1 MRSKRLLQVFVLLI
15 LLVSPLGSVQHAS
28 ASAQLQTEDALIINR
43 DLNFWDAT
51 YVGFVTDSIFE
62 KWRFEF
68 TETHSFVL
76 TASPITGG
84 LVPALTLLGATDN
97 VLAQGTGSLTSIQ
110 PAGTY
115 FVQVQP
121 QSGSGFYFL
130 TIREVVNTQPS
141 ASTVVNP
148 SNLNVGES
156 ALATVSLNNVP
167 AGGYTSAEFTC
178 TYDETL
184 LEVSNIVIG
193 SLFGPDPAAA
203 INGPQNGSFIVAI
216 AGSNGNKATTS
227 GPVFTFSAK
236 ALQAGQTSVECT
248 ARVSTGNNVLTPLS
262 STGTDV
268 TITGT
273 APTATATQPPTV
285 VASPTTATSVPGET
299 ATATTVPG
307 GTQTA
312 TATPVPGG
320 TESPTATTVPGGTE
334 TPTTV
339 PGGTATATSTPDPNA
354 SPTASAT
361 PIGSSTPVESATP
374 TLPSTPVESPTP
386 TWTST
391 PVESPTPAS
400 TSTPV
405 ASPTPLPAGTLNGKV
420 IASKPVTVSLYDATN
435 TLVASVPAN
444 PDGTFSLTAPAGT
457 YAVVATAPGFLSA
470 AGSATLTSGGTTSLP
485 DVTLPAGDIDGN
497 GVIDQ
502 LDALTIGMN
511 YNGSTP
517 AAADLNNDG
526 VINVLDLELLA
537 ANYRDTGPIAWE

>member
-1 MRSKRLLQVFVLLI
+1 MAMRSKRLLQIFVLLA
-15 LLVSPLGSVQHAS
+15 LLFSPMGNVQPAS
-28 ASAQLQTEDALIINR
+28 ASSQMETAQDALIVNR

-97 VLAQGTGSLTSIQ
+97 VLAQGTGSLTSTQ

-148 SNLNVGES
+148 SSLNVGES
-156 ALATVSLNNVP
+156 ALATVSLDNVP
-167 AGGYTSAEFTC
+167 AGGYTGAEFTC
-178 TYDETL
+178 TYDQAL
-184 LEVSNIVIG
+184 LEVSHITVG
-193 SLFGPDPAAA
+193 SLFGADPAAA

-227 GPVFTFSAK
+227 GPVFTFDVT

-248 ARVSTGNNVLTPLS
+248 VRVSTGNNVLTSLS

-273 APTATATQPPTV
+273 APTATTTQIPTAV
-285 VASPTTATSVPGET
+285 GSPTATSVLGET
-299 ATATTVPG
+299 ATPTTVPG

-320 TESPTATTVPGGTE
+320 TESPTA
-334 TPTTV
+334 TTV

-374 TLPSTPVESPTP
+374 TFTSTPVESPTP

-391 PVESPTPAS
+391 PAESPTPDS

-420 IASKPVTVSLYDATN
+420 IATKPVTVSLYDATN

-457 YAVVATAPGFLSA
+457 YAVTATAPGSLSA

-485 DVTLPAGDIDGN
+485 DVTLSAGDIDGN
-497 GVIDQ
+497 NVIDQ
-502 LDALTIGMN
+502 LDAMTIGMN

-526 VINVLDLELLA
+526 TINVLDLELLA
-537 ANYRDTGPIAWE
+537 ANYRDTGPIVWQ

>member
-1 MRSKRLLQVFVLLI
+1 MRSKRLLQIFVLLA
-15 LLVSPLGSVQHAS
+15 LLLSPMGNVQHAR
-28 ASAQLQTEDALIINR
+28 ASAALQTEDALIINR

-51 YVGFVTDSIFE
+51 YVGFVTDTIFE

-84 LVPALTLLGATDN
+84 LVTTLTLLNASD
-97 VLAQGTGSLTSIQ
+97 VELAQGTNTLTSTQ

-115 FVQVQP
+115 YIQVQP

-130 TIREVVNTQPS
+130 TIREIVNTQPS
-141 ASTVVNP
+141 ASTSVDP
-148 SNLNVGES
+148 SSLNVGES

-167 AGGYTSAEFTC
+167 VGGYTSAEFTC
-178 TYDETL
+178 TYNEAL
-184 LEVSNIVIG
+184 LQVSNITIG
-193 SLFGPDPAAA
+193 SLFGADAAVA

-227 GPVFTFSAK
+227 GPVFTFTVT

-248 ARVSTGNNVLTPLS
+248 VRVSTGDNVLTALS

-273 APTATATQPPTV
+273 APTATFTPTPV
-285 VASPTTATSVPGET
+285 GTVNPTETSTPVGSPTATSVPGET
-299 ATATTVPG
+299 ST
-307 GTQTA
+307 
-312 TATPVPGG
+312 
-320 TESPTATTVPGGTE
+320 PTATTVPGGTE
-334 TPTTV
+334 T
-339 PGGTATATSTPDPNA
+339 ATSTPDPNA
-354 SPTASAT
+354 TATSTPAESPTAT
-361 PIGSSTPVESATP
+361 FT
-374 TLPSTPVESPTP
+374 STPVESPTP

-391 PVESPTPAS
+391 PVESPTPDFTA
-400 TSTPV
+400 TPV

-420 IASKPVTVSLYDATN
+420 LATKPVTVSLYAGD

-485 DVTLPAGDIDGN
+485 DVTLLAGDIDGN
-497 GVIDQ
+497 SVIDQ
-502 LDALTIGMN
+502 LDAMTIGMN
-511 YNGSTP
+511 YNTAIP
-517 AAADLNNDG
+517 TAADLNNDG
-526 VINVLDLELLA
+526 TINVLDLELLA
-537 ANYRDTGPIAWE
+537 ANYRETGPIVWQ

>member
-1 MRSKRLLQVFVLLI
+1 MRAKRLLQVFVLLT
-15 LLVSPLGSVQHAS
+15 LLISPMGNVRHAS
-28 ASAQLQTEDALIINR
+28 ASAALQTQDALIVNR

-76 TASPITGG
+76 TAAPITGG
-84 LVPALTLLGATDN
+84 LVPALTLLDASDT
-97 VLAQGTGSLTSIQ
+97 VLGQGTGTLTSTQ

-148 SNLNVGES
+148 SSLNVGES

-184 LEVSNIVIG
+184 LGVSNISIG
-193 SLFGPDPAAA
+193 SLFGADSAAA
-203 INGPQNGSFIVAI
+203 INGPQNGTFIVAI
-216 AGSNGNKATTS
+216 AGSNGNKATTNGS
-227 GPVFTFSAK
+227 VFTFTVT

-248 ARVSTGNNVLTPLS
+248 VRVSTGNNVLTSIS
-262 STGTDV
+262 STGTNV
-268 TITGT
+268 TVTGSP
-273 APTATATQPPTV
+273 ATATATQPPTPV
-285 VASPTTATSVPGET
+285 GSPTATSVPGET
-299 ATATTVPG
+299 ATATTVPS
-307 GTQTA
+307 GTETA
-312 TATPVPGG
+312 TATSVPSGSETPTSTAVPGG
-320 TESPTATTVPGGTE
+320 SATPTSTAVPGGTE
-334 TPTTV
+334 T
-339 PGGTATATSTPDPNA
+339 ATSTPNPNA
-354 SPTASAT
+354 SPTPTGSTT
-361 PIGSSTPVESATP
+361 PAESPTP
-374 TLPSTPVESPTP
+374 TWTPTPVESPTP
-386 TWTST
+386 TWTAT
-391 PVESPTPAS
+391 PAESPTPAS

-420 IASKPVTVSLYDATN
+420 IATKPVTVSLYDAAN
-435 TLVASVPAN
+435 TLVATVPAN
-444 PDGTFSLTAPAGT
+444 QDGTFSLTAPAGT

-485 DVTLPAGDIDGN
+485 DVTLSAGDIDGN
-497 GVIDQ
+497 NVIDQ
-502 LDALTIGMN
+502 FDAMTIGMN
-511 YNGSTP
+511 YNAATP
-517 AAADLNNDG
+517 TAADLNNDG
-526 VINVLDLELLA
+526 TINVLDLELLA
-537 ANYRDTGPIAWE
+537 ANYRDTGPIAWQ

>member
-1 MRSKRLLQVFVLLI
+1 MRSKRLLQIFVLLA
-15 LLVSPLGSVQHAS
+15 LLFSPMGNVQPAS
-28 ASAQLQTEDALIINR
+28 ASTQMEVAQDALIVNR

-97 VLAQGTGSLTSIQ
+97 VLAQGTGSLSSTQ

-148 SNLNVGES
+148 SSLNVGES
-156 ALATVSLNNVP
+156 ALATVSLDNVP
-167 AGGYTSAEFTC
+167 AGGYTGAEFTC
-178 TYDETL
+178 TYDQAL
-184 LEVSNIVIG
+184 LEVSNIMIC
-193 SLFGPDPAAA
+193 SLFGADPAAA
-203 INGPQNGSFIVAI
+203 ITGPQNGSCIVAI
-216 AGSNGNKATTS
+216 AGSSGNKATPS
-227 GPVFTFSAK
+227 GAVLTFDVT

-248 ARVSTGNNVLTPLS
+248 VRVSTGNNVLTSLS

-273 APTATATQPPTV
+273 APTATTTQIPTAV
-285 VASPTTATSVPGET
+285 GSPTATSVPGETATPTTVPGGTET

-307 GTQTA
+307 GTETSTSTA
-312 TATPVPGG
+312 VPGG
-320 TESPTATTVPGGTE
+320 TE
-334 TPTTV
+334 
-339 PGGTATATSTPDPNA
+339 TATSTPDPNA
-354 SPTASAT
+354 SPTPT
-361 PIGSSTPVESATP
+361 GSPAPVESPTATF
-374 TLPSTPVESPTP
+374 TATPVESPTP

-391 PVESPTPAS
+391 PAESPTPAS

-420 IASKPVTVSLYDATN
+420 IATKPVTVSLYDASN

-457 YAVVATAPGFLSA
+457 YAVMATAPGSLSA

-485 DVTLPAGDIDGN
+485 DVTLSAGDIDGN
-497 GVIDQ
+497 NVIDQ
-502 LDALTIGMN
+502 FDALSIGMN
-511 YNGSTP
+511 YNAATP

-526 VINVLDLELLA
+526 TINVLDLELLA
-537 ANYRDTGPIAWE
+537 ANYRDTGPIVWQ

>member
-1 MRSKRLLQVFVLLI
+1 MRSKRLLQIFVLLA
-15 LLVSPLGSVQHAS
+15 LLFSPMGNVQPAS
-28 ASAQLQTEDALIINR
+28 ASSQMETAQDALIVNR

-97 VLAQGTGSLTSIQ
+97 VLAQGTGSLTSTQ

-148 SNLNVGES
+148 SSLNVGES
-156 ALATVSLNNVP
+156 ALATVSLDNVP
-167 AGGYTSAEFTC
+167 AGGYTGAEFTC
-178 TYDETL
+178 TYDQAL
-184 LEVSNIVIG
+184 LEVSHITVG
-193 SLFGPDPAAA
+193 SLFGADPAAA

-216 AGSNGNKATTS
+216 AGSNGSKATTS
-227 GPVFTFSAK
+227 GPVFTFDVT

-248 ARVSTGNNVLTPLS
+248 VRVSTGNNVLTSLS

-273 APTATATQPPTV
+273 APTATTTQIPTAV
-285 VASPTTATSVPGET
+285 GSPTATSVPGET
-299 ATATTVPG
+299 ATPTTVPG

-320 TESPTATTVPGGTE
+320 TESPTA
-334 TPTTV
+334 TTV

-374 TLPSTPVESPTP
+374 TFTSTPVESPTP

-391 PVESPTPAS
+391 PAESPTPAS

-420 IASKPVTVSLYDATN
+420 IATKPVTVSLYDATN

-457 YAVVATAPGFLSA
+457 YAVTATAPGSLSA

-485 DVTLPAGDIDGN
+485 DVTLSAGDIDGN
-497 GVIDQ
+497 NVIDQ
-502 LDALTIGMN
+502 LDAMTIGMN

-526 VINVLDLELLA
+526 TINVLDLELLA
-537 ANYRDTGPIAWE
+537 ANYRDTGPIVWQ